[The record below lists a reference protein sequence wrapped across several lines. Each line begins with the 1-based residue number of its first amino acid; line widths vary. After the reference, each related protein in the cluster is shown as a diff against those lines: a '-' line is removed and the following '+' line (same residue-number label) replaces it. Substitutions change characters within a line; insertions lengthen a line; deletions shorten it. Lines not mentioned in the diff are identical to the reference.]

1 VIFLVTKFTHGAY
14 IIVILIPALVW
25 LFVRIHK
32 HYLHVAAVLS
42 TAGEKMA
49 TGQRHHVDT
58 VVLVAD
64 IHRETMKLIDFAQ
77 SLDRP
82 WKAVHVAVDE
92 ERVEDIKRKWKERI
106 GEDIGNL
113 IILRSPY
120 RSLIRPIRGYV
131 ERLRQEHPD
140 GYIHVVLGQLRTG
153 NPATQFLHQNSHFIE
168 QLALHDI
175 DNVVTT
181 IVPLHLDAFEAAA
194 NHPEAQKV
202 QAPELEKHNV

>member
-1 VIFLVTKFTHGAY
+1 
-14 IIVILIPALVW
+14 
-25 LFVRIHK
+25 
-32 HYLHVAAVLS
+32 
-42 TAGEKMA
+42 M
-49 TGQRHHVDT
+49 
-58 VVLVAD
+58 
-64 IHRETMKLIDFAQ
+64 
-77 SLDRP
+77 
-82 WKAVHVAVDE
+82 AVDE

-168 QLALHDI
+168 QLALNDI

-181 IVPLHLDAFEAAA
+181 IVPLHLDAFEAAS
-194 NHPEAQKV
+194 HFETQKV
-202 QAPELEKHNV
+202 HEPELEKHNG